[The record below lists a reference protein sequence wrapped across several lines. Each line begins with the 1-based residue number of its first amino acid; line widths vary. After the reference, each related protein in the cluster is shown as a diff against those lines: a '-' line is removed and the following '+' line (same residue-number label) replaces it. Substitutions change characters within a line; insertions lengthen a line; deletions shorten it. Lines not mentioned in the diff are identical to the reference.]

1 MYLRKEQTAKFHSEA
16 IWNDGAVSIFEE
28 GRPNKKK
35 NNKNNKMSSNM
46 RSDQFLKKY
55 TTSTYTIMV
64 LLATVETRVLP
75 LVKLFLWYQII
86 LWLNIDF
93 KQFMIAVSGYA
104 VVITMDNIP
113 LNVKF
118 VSLTKMNWVIFAI
131 Y

>member
-1 MYLRKEQTAKFHSEA
+1 VYLRKEQTAKFHSEA